1 MARPT
6 WRYCGELP
14 YAEALALQLAHR
26 DAILN
31 DGAQSTLF
39 LLTHPHTVTIG
50 RHGKQANVLAPALL
64 EQRGCQIHQ
73 IDRGGDVTYH
83 GPGQLVGYPV
93 FDLGAM
99 RLGVR
104 RYLERLA
111 NALAHVLAGWGVE
124 ATWDGDEPGLWVGR
138 DKVVAFGVHVHK
150 NVAIH
155 GFAMNLDPDLS
166 FYDLILPCGLR
177 DRGVT
182 SVARLTGG
190 APSMDA
196 AVAATAEAV
205 RAEFFG

>member
-1 MARPT
+1 MADLT
-6 WRYCGELP
+6 WQFCGELP
-14 YAEALALQLAHR
+14 YPEALALQLAHR
-26 DAILN
+26 DAILTA
-31 DGAQSTLF
+31 GAPSTLF

-50 RHGKQANVLAPALL
+50 RHGKPANVLAPALL
-64 EQRGCQIHQ
+64 EQRGCTIHQ

-104 RYLERLA
+104 RYLERMA
-111 NALAHVLAGWGVE
+111 SALARVLAGWGIE
-124 ATWDGDEPGLWVGR
+124 ATWDGHEPGLWVGR
-138 DKVVAFGVHVHK
+138 DKLVAFGVHVHK

-166 FYDLILPCGLR
+166 FYQLILPCGLQ

-182 SVARLTGG
+182 SVAHLTGA
-190 APSMDA
+190 APSMDD
-196 AVAATAEAV
+196 AVAATADAL